1 MEHKEERVIEG
12 PHHREQGISKEV
24 DHLHPEKQIEDY
36 ENQSE
41 EEGEERADDPSL
53 RKVNFS
59 EADLAWLII
68 GGNFLKRKKMTT
80 IQEKTT
86 MAIPKVLMSFS
97 ELSSFIV
104 LKSFTLSILCS
115 WLLISPV

>member
-41 EEGEERADDPSL
+41 EEGEKRADYPSL
-53 RKVNFS
+53 EEIEFLWSWPSLTDYRWELLKEEEDDDYTREDDHGDTKSSDEFIW
-59 EADLAWLII
+59 DL
-68 GGNFLKRKKMTT
+68 
-80 IQEKTT
+80 
-86 MAIPKVLMSFS
+86 
-97 ELSSFIV
+97 FI
-104 LKSFTLSILCS
+104 
-115 WLLISPV
+115 